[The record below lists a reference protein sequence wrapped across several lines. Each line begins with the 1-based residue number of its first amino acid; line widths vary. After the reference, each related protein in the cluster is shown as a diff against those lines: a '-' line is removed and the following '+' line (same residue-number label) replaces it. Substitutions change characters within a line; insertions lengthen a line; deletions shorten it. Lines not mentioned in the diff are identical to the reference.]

1 MHTFL
6 VLPALLATALAKAVI
21 LEEVL
26 TAPSGYV
33 YALDLAVPVSFSAFS
48 CMKTSGY
55 STVFVRGYDPT
66 GNGRFDTNS
75 VNNIRNANKA
85 GLGSEVYMTPQP
97 HSNKNGATQFRELYE
112 GLRNGKI
119 QVRTVWLQV
128 TSPVNWGPNSQA
140 NINFLND
147 IVSMAKYYGVKIG
160 FYTNVYDWTQI
171 TKGANVD
178 GGMLWY
184 WNVNGAG
191 PRGET
196 PANFNDFRA
205 FAKFT
210 KATVK
215 QFAQVESVCGVTVNR
230 DVYTVNRSKNL
241 IASQEERSSDEVIV
255 GALGDDHL
263 SNAVQIV

>member
-147 IVSMAKYYGVKIG
+147 IVSMAK
-160 FYTNVYDWTQI
+160 
-171 TKGANVD
+171 
-178 GGMLWY
+178 
-184 WNVNGAG
+184 
-191 PRGET
+191 
-196 PANFNDFRA
+196 ANFNDFRA

-215 QFAQVESVCGVTVNR
+215 QFAQVENVCGVTVNR